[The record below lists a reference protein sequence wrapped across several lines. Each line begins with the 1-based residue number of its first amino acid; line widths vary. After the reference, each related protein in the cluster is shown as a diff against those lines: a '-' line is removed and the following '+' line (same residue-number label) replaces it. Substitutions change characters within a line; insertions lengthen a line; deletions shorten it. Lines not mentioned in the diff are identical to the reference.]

1 MNQEQAAPLTDLM
14 AEMSRIYTGVS
25 LGVRLECA
33 EGMIAAVVA
42 TVGAAGIERTSEA
55 FGYVDE
61 LSADGLYRAEQEATR
76 RAFARFAAANHV
88 TARAGNQPPQQQQRH
103 VAPQQPVQP
112 QYQNQN
118 QGQRQAPPQ
127 QHQSGTGP
135 TQKQADFAND
145 IVRNRSKGA
154 AGIDDLTMYL
164 FGQRIMEMDR
174 QSASALIDRLK
185 SGGHEDFFQRAITN
199 GNPPY

>member
-1 MNQEQAAPLTDLM
+1 MNQEQEAPLTDLM
-14 AEMSRIYTGVS
+14 AEMARIYTGVS

-88 TARAGNQPPQQQQRH
+88 TARAGNQPPQQQQHRY

-112 QYQNQN
+112 QYQNQ
-118 QGQRQAPPQ
+118 GQRQSPPQ
-127 QHQSGTGP
+127 QSQSGTGP

>member
-112 QYQNQN
+112 QYQNQ
-118 QGQRQAPPQ
+118 GQRQAPPQ